1 MSGNGNLTGTGTNN
15 PTKLF
20 IPQKNEMPSAVS
32 TMARVLETFINNL
45 NAPSP
50 SASGVTQ
57 IVAGT
62 GVTIS
67 PSSGTGAVT
76 INASGGSSGPWQSG
90 SGTDSAQLIGSGS
103 LANGN
108 YSVAEGHNNTS
119 GGASSHTEGQQ
130 NSATADYSHAEGNI
144 TSANSVADH
153 AEGYHTVASGGYSHA
168 EGYFSA
174 SSGGYSHAEGSSTA
188 SGTAAHAEG
197 FQTTSSGTGS
207 HSEGEGTTATGEA
220 SHAEGLQTTATGR
233 YSHAA
238 GFATFALNDQSTA
251 LGLGSLAYSPSQ
263 VALSGVALGSNRQGR
278 AQLSFVSVGA
288 QMSQNATLVIFN
300 DYAGSALYTRT
311 AFFDLRLVARDSS
324 GTSSGWTFQGLLKG
338 SAGAYAWFTPTPTFT
353 HFAQDAGASGW
364 TPSITIS
371 TNTIVVT
378 VSGASGSNTVFEV
391 GGTLNEVFA

>member
-76 INASGGSSGPWQSG
+76 INASGGSSGPWESG

-103 LANGN
+103 HAFGN
-108 YSVAEGHNNTS
+108 YSVAEGRFNTS
-119 GGASSHTEGQQ
+119 SGASSHTEGQQ
-130 NSATADYSHAEGNI
+130 NAAIGDYSHAEGNI

-168 EGYFSA
+168 EGYFAA
-174 SSGGYSHAEGSSTA
+174 SSGGYSHAEGSSTS
-188 SGTAAHAEG
+188 SGVAAHAEG

-220 SHAEGLQTTATGR
+220 SHAEGFDTKATGR

-238 GFATFALNDQSTA
+238 GNATFALNDQSTA
-251 LGLGSLAYSPSQ
+251 LGLNSLAYSPSQ
-263 VALSGVALGSNRQGR
+263 VALSGVSLGFNQQGR

-300 DYAGSALYTRT
+300 DYVGSALYTRT

-353 HFAQDAGASGW
+353 LFAQDAGASGW

-378 VSGASGSNTVFEV
+378 VSGASGSSTVFEV

>member
-130 NSATADYSHAEGNI
+130 NSASGDYSHAEGNI

-197 FQTTSSGTGS
+197 FQTTSSGSAS
-207 HSEGEGTTATGEA
+207 HSEGENTTATGEA

-263 VALSGVALGSNRQGR
+263 VALSGVAFGSNQQGR

-353 HFAQDAGASGW
+353 LFAQDAGASGW